1 MFQRLLICTDLT
13 DSLNR
18 FAQVVPSLAASGIQK
33 ITFLHCVP
41 LWNEGD
47 IPRIDEEKIALA
59 KTTLAPALS
68 NLPPNIEVQLE
79 FPSGRP
85 LDLILETVKSVQPDL
100 VMTGMPSRSLLDEK
114 LFGSTTLGL
123 VKRLTMPLMIFRPQL
138 ISAFTGEELALRC
151 QHLFRH
157 LLIPY
162 DGSAAADHLLQAIR
176 QMAEQ
181 QPANALQA
189 CSLCWV
195 IDESSSRAKERI
207 RQAETTLRA
216 LAADLANLQLQTF
229 PLVRQGNPVLEIQ
242 AAASEQDISAIAV
255 SSNHAGQFWELSVP
269 SFTGEILRRS
279 WHPVLFFP
287 PSDR

>member
-1 MFQRLLICTDLT
+1 
-13 DSLNR
+13 
-18 FAQVVPSLAASGIQK
+18 VPSLAVSGIQK

-47 IPRIDEEKIALA
+47 IPRIDEEKLALA
-59 KTTLAPALS
+59 KAVLAPAVA
-68 NLPPNIEVQLE
+68 NLPANVEVQLE

-85 LDLILETVKSVQPDL
+85 LDLILETIQKVQPDL

-114 LFGSTTLGL
+114 LFGSDTLGL
-123 VKRLTMPLMIFRPQL
+123 VKRITIPLMIFRPQL
-138 ISAFTGEELALRC
+138 ISAFTSEELGLRC

-162 DGSAAADHLLQAIR
+162 DGSPASEHLLKAIR
-176 QMAEQ
+176 QQAEHR
-181 QPANALQA
+181 PANSLQS

-195 IDESSSRAKERI
+195 IDESSSRAKDQI
-207 RQAETTLRA
+207 RQAETTLKE
-216 LAADLANLQLQTF
+216 LAADLASLQLQIF
-229 PLVRQGNPVLEIQ
+229 PLVRQGNPVIEIQ
-242 AAASEQDISAIAV
+242 AAANEQDISAIAV